1 MSKIAL
7 IRAKSNI
14 LERIKAEMFDIVIV
28 SEKPCWWLIL
38 TSSDFSDDIIV
49 VNIPEDEH
57 HYRNQVDINE

>member
-1 MSKIAL
+1 
-7 IRAKSNI
+7 
-14 LERIKAEMFDIVIV
+14 MFDIVIV

-57 HYRNQVDINE
+57 HYRNQVDINEQNVIVHIVHPDGFPYN